1 MTYGFS
7 GWPQLYAVS
16 LANIVTER
24 RCGKRCDSQET
35 GIHVKL
41 EKHCTIVGGN
51 KAHKPLFVAHGIS
64 EAKLPS

>member
-7 GWPQLYAVS
+7 SWPQLYTVS

-24 RCGKRCDSQET
+24 RSGKHCDSQET

-41 EKHCTIVGGN
+41 EKHSIIVGGN
-51 KAHKPLFVAHGIS
+51 KAHKPLFVHGIS
-64 EAKLPS
+64 EAKLPW